1 MFSKTVSI
9 YMLFMFFHTQG
20 PTVIG
25 FKLLWCPRLS
35 VFVFVQYVSFV
46 QPQNVR
52 LVHLLLVCVVYIYAR
67 FLNEFPIFQIL
78 ALNLSW
84 SAFYLPPPPDQV
96 LCQVA
101 MSMTPTSISISIL
114 LLRRFIKKHIIGTRR

>member
-1 MFSKTVSI
+1 MFSKTVLI
-9 YMLFMFFHTQG
+9 YMLVMFFHTQG

-35 VFVFVQYVSFV
+35 VVVFVYVSFV
-46 QPQNVR
+46 QRRNVR

-78 ALNLSW
+78 ALDLN
-84 SAFYLPPPPDQV
+84 YQ
-96 LCQVA
+96 
-101 MSMTPTSISISIL
+101 
-114 LLRRFIKKHIIGTRR
+114 